1 MCEVPKISL
10 SIVPGI
16 PITGKLY
23 SLLKT
28 TPPVK
33 DPSPPITT
41 RPSML
46 LSFISSWFLMPD
58 KWEI

>member
-33 DPSPPITT
+33 DPSPPITP
-41 RPSML
+41 RPAML
-46 LSFISSWFLMPD
+46 LSYNC
-58 KWEI
+58 